1 MANILIVDD
10 IVENLHVLQLILKS
24 ENHTVRAATNA
35 ALALQLVEKKR
46 PDIII
51 TDIKMPVMSGIE
63 LCQTLK
69 SKDESKHIPI
79 IFVSAQTD
87 TDNIVQALEAGGVDY
102 LTKPFRPAEI
112 VARVST
118 QIKLIE
124 AHNLRVGQEL
134 SHAINQMVVGVAHEI
149 NTPLGT
155 SITAVT
161 HLKSIIESLMSSYMH
176 KTLSATQLEA
186 KLKDASESITLSENN
201 LMRVAEFVNLLKMI
215 SRAKGPRK
223 LKNTNLESFIKNIL
237 TLSQELYHGLT
248 FNLQLNIH
256 QSDFNLDTELLALVF
271 NNLIQDS
278 FTHALQ
284 ADKTQINIIITE
296 KNNGFDIHYSDN
308 GNGLQGLSIE
318 QLLKPFYTSKRG
330 NSGHVGLSAPMVASI
345 ISGPLNGKY
354 QITSSKNGIE
364 WVIELPHL
372 NA

>member
-24 ENHTVRAATNA
+24 EDHTVRAATNA
-35 ALALQLVEKKR
+35 VLALQLVEKNR

-51 TDIKMPVMSGIE
+51 TDINMPVMSGIE

-69 SKDESKHIPI
+69 SKDEFKHIPI

-87 TDNIVQALEAGGVDY
+87 IDNIVQALEAGGVDY

-118 QIKLIE
+118 QIKLVE

-134 SHAINQMVVGVAHEI
+134 SLAINQMVIGVAHEI

-161 HLKSIIESLMSSYMH
+161 HLKSIIESLISSYKH
-176 KTLSATQLEA
+176 KTLSAPQLEA
-186 KLKDASESITLSENN
+186 KLKHASESIALSENN

-215 SRAKGPRK
+215 SKAKGPRK
-223 LKNTNLESFIKNIL
+223 LTNTNLESFIRSIL
-237 TLSQELYHGLT
+237 VLSQELYHGLT
-248 FNLQLNIH
+248 FSLQLHIN
-256 QSDFNLDTELLALVF
+256 QSNFNLDTELLALVF

-284 ADKTQINIIITE
+284 ASKTHICIVITQTNEGLNIR
-296 KNNGFDIHYSDN
+296 YSDN
-308 GNGLQGLSIE
+308 GKGLQGLSVE

-330 NSGHVGLSAPMVASI
+330 NSGHVGLSTPMVASI

-354 QITSSKNGIE
+354 QITNSTDGIE
-364 WVIELPHL
+364 WVIVLPHL